1 MVCRIILWLKWCILG
16 YVVIFVTHWGV
27 MQKIVLESQL
37 AHDSYQEH
45 VISEVTWSQITTVFY
60 VLHTELFVHSN
71 ANISTKVQNIIL
83 WYIRNQKSLRYLR
96 KWITQYYSIYN
107 SAYVTICDFS
117 FNSMLGDWCKINIR
131 MVILYKY
138 VIMTVYGRKIEREKE
153 SKRDRES
160 ERETGRREKE
170 AERVK

>member
-1 MVCRIILWLKWCILG
+1 
-16 YVVIFVTHWGV
+16 
-27 MQKIVLESQL
+27 
-37 AHDSYQEH
+37 
-45 VISEVTWSQITTVFY
+45 
-60 VLHTELFVHSN
+60 
-71 ANISTKVQNIIL
+71 
-83 WYIRNQKSLRYLR
+83 
-96 KWITQYYSIYN
+96 
-107 SAYVTICDFS
+107 
-117 FNSMLGDWCKINIR
+117 MLGDWCKINIR